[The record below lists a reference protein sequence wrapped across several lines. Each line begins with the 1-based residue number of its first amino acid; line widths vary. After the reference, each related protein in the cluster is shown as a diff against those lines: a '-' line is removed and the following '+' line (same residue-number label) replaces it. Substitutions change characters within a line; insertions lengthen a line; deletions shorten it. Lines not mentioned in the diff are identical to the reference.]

1 MTSKLDGY
9 LSRMTPDSVWPAAH
23 SAGEAREQ
31 IGRVRN
37 STHLVLRWASNGQV
51 PHDDMLAAW
60 LVLGIIT
67 RGQADASSQQRA
79 IEAAEFLAAYRNEAP
94 EPDAE
99 QLREMRA
106 AFGPGQRVVNVATGR
121 EYQL

>member
-9 LSRMTPDSVWPAAH
+9 LSRMTPDSLWPAAH
-23 SAGEAREQ
+23 SAEGARAQ
-31 IGRVRN
+31 IGHVQDPVAQ
-37 STHLVLRWASNGQV
+37 VLRWKSNGRC
-51 PHDDMLAAW
+51 PMDDMLAAW
-60 LVLGIIT
+60 VVLGVIT
-67 RGQADASSQQRA
+67 RGQADATSAAQA
-79 IEAAEFLAAYRNEAP
+79 GEAAMFLAAYRNEAP

-106 AFGPGQRVVNVATGR
+106 AFGPGEIVVNVATGR